1 MQNNPKKC
9 LWYEKL
15 SSVVSMQ
22 INWRNKIDLISQYT
36 LIIWKKNQELLK
48 KLVNESFFFI
58 INYFYTRV
66 RYEVQLD
73 MLFISY

>member
-15 SSVVSMQ
+15 SSVVAMQ

-36 LIIWKKNQELLK
+36 LIIWKKNQELFK